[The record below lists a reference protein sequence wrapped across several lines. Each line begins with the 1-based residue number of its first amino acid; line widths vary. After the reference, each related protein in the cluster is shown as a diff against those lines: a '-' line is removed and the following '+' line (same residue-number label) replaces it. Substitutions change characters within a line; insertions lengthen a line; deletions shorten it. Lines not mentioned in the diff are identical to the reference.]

1 MDAGARAAVSISELV
16 LCELRKVYG
25 RELALAGVST
35 RFAPGELALLMGPNG
50 AGKSTL
56 LGILSTLSRP
66 SSGEVRYGEHD
77 HRYAEAHLR
86 GRIGLVA
93 HAPMLYRQLSSRENL
108 RFFGALYGVDPLEE
122 TVERWLERVG
132 MREAAER
139 PAGELSRGMA
149 QRIALARA
157 LLAEPELLLL
167 DEPFTGLDREAT
179 ELLRDELRAAARA
192 GRLVIVVS
200 HELEAMDG
208 LAQHLLVLR
217 RGRVAADLREPVLG
231 ATRLGEAYR
240 AALA

>member
-1 MDAGARAAVSISELV
+1 MEISEVALREV
-16 LCELRKVYG
+16 RKVYG
-25 RELALAGVST
+25 RHLALSSVST

-66 SSGEVRYGEHD
+66 SGGEIRYGEHE
-77 HRYAEAHLR
+77 HRYAEEHLR

-93 HAPMLYRQLSSRENL
+93 HAPMLYLQLSSRENL
-108 RFFGALYGVDPLEE
+108 AFFARLYGVARAAEE
-122 TVERWLERVG
+122 VERWLARVG
-132 MREAAER
+132 MLEAADK

-179 ELLRDELRAAARA
+179 ELLREELAAARA
-192 GRLVIVVS
+192 AGKIVIVVS
-200 HELEAMDG
+200 HELEAVDG
-208 LAQHLLVLR
+208 LASHLVVLR
-217 RGRVAADLREPVLG
+217 RGRVAKELREPALS
-231 ATRLGEAYR
+231 AARIQESYR
-240 AALA
+240 EALA